1 MESGARIGF
10 VGVHIVLFFVK
21 IMAFPIGLMILPL
34 KRMAHTS
41 HQEKRHKAMESQA
54 RELDFRFEHDDS
66 YNLARTHHFLGYQLG
81 GSNHFA
87 LNVMTGEFNGR
98 AFFVC
103 DYHYMPDGRLWW
115 WPPSWERHD
124 YVSYVCLNMEKPF
137 PALAISAE
145 SNGIFSKIAEIFGGG
160 DIDFESHAF
169 SERYDVRCKDKKFA
183 YDFCNAQ
190 MIDYLLDQPIIPIA
204 IDKKT
209 IHIGFG
215 DVIPVG
221 QIKRH
226 VDHVQQVRTLMPDY
240 LFA

>member
-1 MESGARIGF
+1 MEIGAR
-10 VGVHIVLFFVK
+10 IVLFFVQ
-21 IMAFPIGLMILPL
+21 IMAFPIGLMILPF
-34 KRMAHTS
+34 KKMAHTS
-41 HQEKRHKAMESQA
+41 RQEKRHKVMESQA
-54 RELDFRFEHDDS
+54 LELGFQFNHDDR
-66 YNLARTHHFLGYQLG
+66 YNLARNYRFLGFQLG
-81 GSNHFA
+81 GLDKFA
-87 LNVMTGEFNGR
+87 LNVMTGDFNGR
-98 AFFVC
+98 VVFVC
-103 DYHYMPDGRLWW
+103 DYHYKPDDGVWW
-115 WPPSWERHD
+115 WPPSWEMHL

-190 MIDYLLDQPIIPIA
+190 MIDFLLDQPIIPIA